1 MNAEECRL
9 DEAVDLAR
17 GHVYAF
23 LAAALADPVSRHFE
37 LALDKKIQSVAMAAA
52 ELLADE
58 REPHELDLMPVVR
71 ELAAPREEIAR
82 RHCEVFGLLVAKTAP
97 PYETEYCRSNLT
109 FYRTQQLADIAG
121 FYRAFGLEP
130 NLEEPERQDHISV
143 ELEFMARVIQ
153 GELNAAGPQ
162 QAEICRDAQ
171 KKFLADHLVW
181 WAPAFARLLRRSA
194 SDGLYGALGAALAAF
209 IAGERTTFGLGPAD
223 ELAEPQPE
231 PDAPEEESCCE
242 PTNPT
247 VSGDAPRCGL
257 PVLPGA

>member
-1 MNAEECRL
+1 MNVEECRL

-121 FYRAFGLEP
+121 FYQAFGLEP

-143 ELEFMARVIQ
+143 ELEFMARLIQ

-171 KKFLADHLVW
+171 KKFLADHLAR
-181 WAPAFARLLRRSA
+181 WAPAFAELLKRNCEG
-194 SDGLYGALGAALAAF
+194 GLYDELGQALSCFIHCESAAF
-209 IAGERTTFGLGPAD
+209 GVTGCQPA
-223 ELAEPQPE
+223 ELSREPKLDQE
-231 PDAPEEESCCE
+231 PSCCGCM
-242 PTNPT
+242 P
-247 VSGDAPRCGL
+247 SQ
-257 PVLPGA
+257 